1 MHTKL
6 VFTLDKK
13 IIEKA
18 KKIAAAKNISISQ
31 MVENFLE
38 NLLSGN
44 NAEES
49 EISPFVKSLSN
60 GSNIPNDID
69 KEEYSRYLLEKYS

>member
-44 NAEES
+44 NAGES